1 MASVWKWLYVISA
14 CNNVNGDL
22 YEKNNYKTNCNY
34 SRLEFTRIANNY
46 FYARGQNS
54 FLYIGEKNM
63 RVLFSENYSTDFKS
77 QRYEKKKFLMQKSSF
92 RKGRSSRYPLVVKE
106 DNWVKS
112 KRWRKRRRV
121 KRNGDRKNKIKSR
134 WVCLRKAVKVIG
146 GFEPIDAEDVY
157 KKI

>member
-106 DNWVKS
+106 DNRAKNI
-112 KRWRKRRRV
+112 KLRK
-121 KRNGDRKNKIKSR
+121 KTRNDGDRKSPIESS
-134 WVCLRKAVKVIG
+134 WVWLI
-146 GFEPIDAEDVY
+146 
-157 KKI
+157 